1 MMIIQLK
8 QINKSYGKHKVIDDF
23 HLDVKPGEF
32 VLISGKSGS
41 GEDDPAKYDRN
52 LGKTG

>member
-32 VLISGKSGS
+32 VFDQWEERQW
-41 GEDDPAKYDRN
+41 EDDPAKYDRN